1 MSAPSADATS
11 TPAAPAADP
20 APVTSGGQIDPP
32 NAANESSAPPPAPK
46 PVEKPAATDQGDKPK
61 PEPDKKDT
69 GESATDDPE
78 KPDEDEPLGPQGR
91 RALDAWKARA
101 KEAEASDKAHAAA
114 VALLEAK
121 IADFDKSPEE
131 QVLLAAR
138 REGESTAT
146 ATVTA
151 LAATALA
158 RQALI
163 TEAKGRL
170 ADPSDVTAFLDA
182 SDIKVGDGF
191 AVDTAA
197 ITALVDDLLT
207 RKPHLGIP
215 APKPSGPV
223 VPAGSI
229 DQGVRSKDTPSLG
242 ERADL
247 AQSEGRHKDAIRLK
261 AQQLMQLQAAGQR
274 GPGA

>member
-1 MSAPSADATS
+1 
-11 TPAAPAADP
+11 
-20 APVTSGGQIDPP
+20 VEPP
-32 NAANESSAPPPAPK
+32 NAANEASAPPPAPK
-46 PVEKPAATDQGDKPK
+46 PVEKPAATDQGDKTQK
-61 PEPDKKDT
+61 PDDKKDP
-69 GESATDDPE
+69 EKSATDDPDKE
-78 KPDEDEPLGPQGR
+78 TEDEPLGPQGR

-101 KEAEASDKAHAAA
+101 KEAESADKAHAAQ
-114 VALLEAK
+114 VALLEAR

-138 REGESTAT
+138 REGESAAT

-151 LAATALA
+151 AAATALA

-170 ADPSDVTAFLDA
+170 ADPTDVTAFLA
-182 SDIKVGDGF
+182 AEDIKVGDGF
-191 AVDTAA
+191 SVDTAA

-242 ERADL
+242 QRADL

-261 AQQLMQLQAAGQR
+261 AQQLMELQAAGQR

>member
-1 MSAPSADATS
+1 M
-11 TPAAPAADP
+11 PAAE
-20 APVTSGGQIDPP
+20 PP

-61 PEPDKKDT
+61 PDDKKDP
-69 GESATDDPE
+69 EPSATDDAD
-78 KPDEDEPLGPQGR
+78 KDTEDEPLGPQGR

-101 KEAEASDKAHAAA
+101 KEAESADKAHAAQ
-114 VALLEAK
+114 VALLEAR

-138 REGESTAT
+138 REGESAAT

-151 LAATALA
+151 AAATALA

-182 SDIKVGDGF
+182 ADIKVGDGF
-191 AVDTAA
+191 SVDTAA

-242 ERADL
+242 QRADL

-261 AQQLMQLQAAGQR
+261 AQQLMELQAAGQR

>member
-1 MSAPSADATS
+1 MTAPADATS
-11 TPAAPAADP
+11 TPAPPATDPAPAAAP
-20 APVTSGGQIDPP
+20 AEPP
-32 NAANESSAPPPAPK
+32 NAAHESSAPPPAPPK

-61 PEPDKKDT
+61 PEPEKKDT
-69 GESATDDPE
+69 GESATDDPD
-78 KPDEDEPLGPQGR
+78 KDPEDEPLGPQGR

-151 LAATALA
+151 LAAAALA

-207 RKPHLGIP
+207 RKPHLAVQ

-242 ERADL
+242 QRADL

-261 AQQLMQLQAAGQR
+261 AQQLMELQAAGQR

>member
-1 MSAPSADATS
+1 MTAPVDATS
-11 TPAAPAADP
+11 TPASPAADP
-20 APVTSGGQIDPP
+20 VPAPVEPP
-32 NAANESSAPPPAPK
+32 NAANEATAPPK

-61 PEPDKKDT
+61 PDDKKKDP
-69 GESATDDPE
+69 EPSATDDTD
-78 KPDEDEPLGPQGR
+78 KKDDDTEDEPLGPQGR

-101 KEAEASDKAHAAA
+101 KEAESADKAHAAQ
-114 VALLEAK
+114 VALLEARIK
-121 IADFDKSPEE
+121 DFDKSPEE
-131 QVLLAAR
+131 QALAAAR

-151 LAATALA
+151 SAATALA

-242 ERADL
+242 ERAAL

-261 AQQLMQLQAAGQR
+261 AQQLMELQAAGSR

>member
-1 MSAPSADATS
+1 MTAPADATS
-11 TPAAPAADP
+11 TSAPPAADP

-32 NAANESSAPPPAPK
+32 NAANEASAPPPAPK
-46 PVEKPAATDQGDKPK
+46 QPVGKPAATDQGDKPK
-61 PEPDKKDT
+61 PDDKKDP
-69 GESATDDPE
+69 EQSATDDPE
-78 KPDEDEPLGPQGR
+78 KDSEDEPLGPQGR

-101 KEAEASDKAHAAA
+101 KEAEAADKQHAAQ
-114 VALLEAK
+114 VALLEAR

-131 QVLLAAR
+131 QALAAAR

-151 LAATALA
+151 TAATALA

-182 SDIKVGDGF
+182 ADIKVGDGF

-197 ITALVDDLLT
+197 ITALVDDLLA
-207 RKPHLGIP
+207 RKPHLAVP
-215 APKPSGPV
+215 PPVKQGPV

-274 GPGA
+274 GSGA